1 MYFQRW
7 VNYKISFLCER
18 VNDPLTYF
26 GNACM
31 NVRIY
36 SFFYLFILIFAKLLL
51 GGWNC
56 SRWNREWGKDLK
68 VLGLLNLPGSTYTL
82 WWEEELGAQ
91 KGRAGSSCP
100 SGSSPWRL
108 SPRFSPHGFPL
119 QSPHHTDKDVEVS
132 IFFINSKCFS
142 QVRVI
147 LLTETWNSLFTLN
160 LTFLSS

>member
-7 VNYKISFLCER
+7 VNYKVSFLCER
-18 VNDPLTYF
+18 VNETLTYF
-26 GNACM
+26 GNENWNACIK
-31 NVRIY
+31 VRIY
-36 SFFYLFILIFAKLLL
+36 SFFHLFILIFSKLLL

-68 VLGLLNLPGSTYTL
+68 VPGLLNLPGSTYTL

-91 KGRAGSSCP
+91 RDLSSGWFLWQSLP
-100 SGSSPWRL
+100 H
-108 SPRFSPHGFPL
+108 FSPHGFPW
-119 QSPHHTDKDVEVS
+119 QSPHHKDKDVEVS
-132 IFFINSKCFS
+132 IFFLNSKCFS